1 MGDGDIGGLFNYSK
15 LASVYGVYGQ
25 WGLTDNIN
33 LPSVK
38 TAAIDAMM
46 QRNPASFE
54 CSAVPYDPAAP
65 PPGTGTGLSSS
76 YYRDANFS
84 HLLREQVILTV
95 CFWRGGMVLAM
106 NPRILPNRTVGPNSV
121 LSTMNA
127 N

>member
-33 LPSVK
+33 VPSVK

-65 PPGTGTGLSSS
+65 PPGTGTGLSPTS
-76 YYRDANFS
+76 YPHANFGQLDPTQMGS
-84 HLLREQVILTV
+84 TV
-95 CFWRGGMVLAM
+95 AFLGGGIMRAVD
-106 NPRILPNRTVGPNSV
+106 PPILP
-121 LSTMNA
+121 
-127 N
+127 